1 MHPKLLAILG
11 FACQL
16 AGFILGL
23 IIPGLREYAWGILAL
38 GSAILAVAVGLDF
51 KRVRGVLVSRRGK
64 FGLNS
69 IVKVSLFCG
78 IVLITNAISIGT
90 YHRFDFTGWA
100 QFTLTSQTKEVL
112 AGLRQPVEILT
123 FFTPTVPIPVSSY
136 AKHLLSEYRNFTDQL
151 TVKNIDPDLNP
162 DQARQYRVD
171 QAGALYG
178 VVVFR
183 GRQGQRRVYG
193 PQITAE
199 AEHAFTSAILEVS
212 GTKQKKVYFLTGHGE
227 HHIDSDYK
235 IAASGLRDNLIE
247 VGTLELRKE
256 STIPEDAAAL
266 IMAGP
271 RKIPTNGEQ
280 EILKDYLKNNG
291 RLLIL
296 WNPDPPRW
304 LRQLLAEW
312 SLTIEDGTIIDS
324 ASYVAP
330 NPDTPLVPGDRN
342 SFQLAETYFP
352 GAAAVLPGKMIPG
365 GLVILPLVWTSPESW
380 IDKNYA
386 FGKKPRF
393 DEKLNRKGALPI
405 GVLVSTTPVNQAPVA
420 GGTRMVLIG
429 DSDFAAN
436 AHFRN
441 GNNSDLF
448 LTAVN
453 WLTAGEEII
462 SVDRKALVTR
472 RLLLNPEQER
482 FLHVSS
488 IGLLPLILLI
498 AGGYVWWRRR

>member
-1 MHPKLLAILG
+1 
-11 FACQL
+11 
-16 AGFILGL
+16 
-23 IIPGLREYAWGILAL
+23 
-38 GSAILAVAVGLDF
+38 
-51 KRVRGVLVSRRGK
+51 
-64 FGLNS
+64 
-69 IVKVSLFCG
+69 
-78 IVLITNAISIGT
+78 
-90 YHRFDFTGWA
+90 
-100 QFTLTSQTKEVL
+100 
-112 AGLRQPVEILT
+112 
-123 FFTPTVPIPVSSY
+123 
-136 AKHLLSEYRNFTDQL
+136 
-151 TVKNIDPDLNP
+151 LNP

-393 DEKLNRKGALPI
+393 DEKLSRKGPLPI